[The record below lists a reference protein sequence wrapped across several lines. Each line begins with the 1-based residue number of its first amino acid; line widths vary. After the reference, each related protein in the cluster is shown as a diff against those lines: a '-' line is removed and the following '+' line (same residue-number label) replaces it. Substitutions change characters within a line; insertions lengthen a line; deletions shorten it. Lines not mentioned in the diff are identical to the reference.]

1 MDIINQ
7 IKPNILSRNVLK
19 EIEILPME
27 FREKTEEFKFLQIE
41 LNELR
46 SKYSKKE
53 KEINKLSQD
62 IIKEEDNLTINLEV
76 ISKIKSEQKL
86 IINSLTEENFKRF
99 KNNFYKIPNNYRE
112 VILLFLKYEGILKE
126 ELNFL
131 LIKQENLQQLLR
143 DSYSHFKSLVE
154 FDKKKSE
161 SLREKIKSLLDEE
174 KDKYVKES
182 KSNKYK
188 LESPFD
194 IIIAFINNTFKVI
207 DIIKYNKIINQ
218 NIKDKSNNKN
228 NLFIQNKLLEETI
241 REKEKKLKNINI
253 YIKYINNILIKYQN
267 YFGNSNKNNNE
278 NNSKSFINNR
288 YDNIANN
295 NIFVDNK
302 KDNSY
307 INYKLKS
314 NANTLLKSNIITDEN
329 NEKLKNSIND
339 KILLKSNLKMSNEE
353 KIKTISN
360 VNLSSMIRKKNNFY
374 QAVNNCK
381 SKGNL
386 NINDSSTNNQMANS
400 SNIKIISI
408 ITNKDQQNL
417 NTSNNISHNNNQY
430 LNSNSI
436 DNNINQKNISEIN
449 TKSGKK
455 IKIGSL
461 SMYQS
466 STSKKYKNKIIK
478 TNSFEQIESK
488 KIFIISPTKNRQ
500 QNKSYT
506 EITNNFIN
514 KKKEKKKI
522 INKYQDKDII
532 RANQRYFYSLNDN
545 IKTEGNN
552 YNYINANKIKTDK
565 KVKEK
570 KIIVDNIMTDSKQ
583 TVNYD
588 NNLRKNFYLSPG
600 IYSNNRKILKMFEM
614 NKIKEQTKTKN
625 NNK

>member
-7 IKPNILSRNVLK
+7 IKPNILSRNILK

-76 ISKIKSEQKL
+76 ISKLKSEQKL

-174 KDKYVKES
+174 KEKYVKES

-288 YDNIANN
+288 YDNIGNN
-295 NIFVDNK
+295 IIFVDNK

>member
-7 IKPNILSRNVLK
+7 IKPNILSRNILK

-76 ISKIKSEQKL
+76 ISKLKSEQKL

-386 NINDSSTNNQMANS
+386 NINDSSTNNQMVNS

>member
-7 IKPNILSRNVLK
+7 IKPNILSRNILK

-76 ISKIKSEQKL
+76 ISKLKSEQKL

-174 KDKYVKES
+174 KEKYVKES

-194 IIIAFINNTFKVI
+194 IIIVFINNTFKVI

-288 YDNIANN
+288 YDNIGNN
-295 NIFVDNK
+295 IIFVDNK

-386 NINDSSTNNQMANS
+386 NINDSSTNNQMVNS

>member
-7 IKPNILSRNVLK
+7 IKPNILSRNILK

-76 ISKIKSEQKL
+76 ISKLKSEQKL

-194 IIIAFINNTFKVI
+194 IIIVFINNTFKVI

>member
-76 ISKIKSEQKL
+76 ISKLKSEQKL

-514 KKKEKKKI
+514 KNKEKKKI

>member
-7 IKPNILSRNVLK
+7 IKPNILSRNILK

-76 ISKIKSEQKL
+76 ISKLKSEQKL

-174 KDKYVKES
+174 KEKYVKES

-288 YDNIANN
+288 YDNIGNN
-295 NIFVDNK
+295 IIFVDNK

-386 NINDSSTNNQMANS
+386 NINDSSTNNQMVNS

>member
-174 KDKYVKES
+174 KEKYVKES

-386 NINDSSTNNQMANS
+386 NINDSSTNNQMVNS

>member
-7 IKPNILSRNVLK
+7 IKPNILSRNILK

-174 KDKYVKES
+174 KEKYVKES

-514 KKKEKKKI
+514 KNKEKKKI

>member
-76 ISKIKSEQKL
+76 ISKLKSEQKL

-174 KDKYVKES
+174 KEKYVKES

-514 KKKEKKKI
+514 KNKEKKKI

>member
-76 ISKIKSEQKL
+76 ISKLKSEQKL

-174 KDKYVKES
+174 KEKYVKES

>member
-7 IKPNILSRNVLK
+7 IKPNILSRNILK

-76 ISKIKSEQKL
+76 ISKLKSEQKL

-514 KKKEKKKI
+514 KNKEKKKI

>member
-7 IKPNILSRNVLK
+7 IKPNILSRNILK

-76 ISKIKSEQKL
+76 ISKLKSEQKL

-288 YDNIANN
+288 YDNIGNN
-295 NIFVDNK
+295 IIFVDNK

>member
-7 IKPNILSRNVLK
+7 IKPNILSRNILK

-174 KDKYVKES
+174 KEKYVKES

-288 YDNIANN
+288 YDNIGNN
-295 NIFVDNK
+295 IIFVDNK

>member
-7 IKPNILSRNVLK
+7 IKPNILSRNILK

-76 ISKIKSEQKL
+76 ISKLKSEQKL

-194 IIIAFINNTFKVI
+194 IIIVFINNTFKVI

-288 YDNIANN
+288 YDNIGNN
-295 NIFVDNK
+295 IIFVDNK

-386 NINDSSTNNQMANS
+386 NINDSSTNNQMVNS

>member
-7 IKPNILSRNVLK
+7 IKPNILSRNILK

-174 KDKYVKES
+174 KEKYVKES

-386 NINDSSTNNQMANS
+386 NINDSSTNNQMVNS